1 MVLSPATAA
10 FTTGCL
16 RRFTAQAFTMNA
28 RNVGFSVALARS
40 WATRVKSTSK
50 KLATCAEVR
59 RDMIIW
65 SAVILRILDHGSTR
79 SPGQAST
86 LGAGS
91 WGPGAGD
98 TLTGPRSINPR
109 MSCFVTLPAKPDP
122 AIVEMSTRC
131 SAAIFRTSGVDFL
144 RRRSSAV
151 SCPSPPF
158 PAGTAGRS
166 DGRTAGA
173 DGGGGGGD
181 AAGARWAAATG
192 GAAG

>member
-1 MVLSPATAA
+1 MK
-10 FTTGCL
+10 
-16 RRFTAQAFTMNA
+16 A

-59 RDMIIW
+59 RDMIMW

-79 SPGQAST
+79 SPGQGST

-122 AIVEMSTRC
+122 GIVEMSTRC
-131 SAAIFRTSGVDFL
+131 SAAILRTRGVDFL

-151 SCPSPPF
+151 SAPSPLG
-158 PAGTAGRS
+158 GTGTGDGGR
-166 DGRTAGA
+166 GTGAAGA
-173 DGGGGGGD
+173 GAGGGGGAAATGAPE
-181 AAGARWAAATG
+181 AAGARWAAAE
-192 GAAG
+192 GAPV